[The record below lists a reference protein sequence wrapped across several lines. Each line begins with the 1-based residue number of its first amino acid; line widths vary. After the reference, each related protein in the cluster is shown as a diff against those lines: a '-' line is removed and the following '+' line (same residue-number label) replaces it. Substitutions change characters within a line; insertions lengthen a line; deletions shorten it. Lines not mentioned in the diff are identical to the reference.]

1 MTEQNVSAPESA
13 ESFSSDS
20 AISNLRGAIDSI
32 GRLDLNVDSS
42 MERTPT
48 APLDKST
55 TDKEIN
61 YVDSGKKDEVKNED
75 NQKVEQ
81 TEKESQPED
90 ETQST
95 SESQPQEDKAKIRWK
110 ELKQAEVD
118 LKNAQK
124 ELSELK
130 KRGDEFE
137 QQAKEVAELKANIEE
152 IQSERDSIDSELYL
166 TRVQATK
173 EWDQYITQPLN
184 GIISDV
190 EYFAKRNQTNAGEL
204 INAIQADVNGSPQE
218 LESVIADWSER
229 DKTKVWA
236 LADNLL
242 QIEKRKADI
251 ESNSKLAYE
260 ASLEN
265 KNKETKL
272 QQEQY
277 YAQRESAISEVLPKI
292 TEKVFNLLPEDKR
305 PNADLLKK
313 ELMDYDSWPE
323 NLKVYGILGATV
335 LPDLI
340 EQINTLK
347 SQLNETKE
355 NNVKIRS
362 SSPSV
367 NSGNSPRTPQ
377 DSMKSVDYSKIDTD
391 DFVKGLVSRM
401 AT

>member
-48 APLDKST
+48 APLDKNT

-81 TEKESQPED
+81 TEKEYQPED

-137 QQAKEVAELKANIEE
+137 QQAKEVAELKANLEE
-152 IQSERDSIDSELYL
+152 IQNERDSIDSELYL

-204 INAIQADVNGSPQE
+204 INAIQADVNGNPQE

-265 KNKETKL
+265 QNKEAKI

-377 DSMKSVDYSKIDTD
+377 ESMKSVDYSKIDTD
-391 DFVKGLVSRM
+391 AFVKGLVSRM

>member
-1 MTEQNVSAPESA
+1 MSEPNVNAPQTSESL
-13 ESFSSDS
+13 SSDA

-32 GRLDLNVDSS
+32 GKMDLNTSS
-42 MERTPT
+42 SIERTPT
-48 APLDKST
+48 APIDENL
-55 TDKEIN
+55 TDKKIN
-61 YVDSGKKDEVKNED
+61 YVDNSKTDSNEQKQESNDAESNDESVDVD
-75 NQKVEQ
+75 NQ
-81 TEKESQPED
+81 D
-90 ETQST
+90 
-95 SESQPQEDKAKIRWK
+95 SQPQEEKAKIRWK
-110 ELKQAEVD
+110 ELKQAEVE
-118 LKNAQK
+118 LKSAQK
-124 ELSELK
+124 ELTDLK
-130 KRGDEFE
+130 KRGEEFD
-137 QQAKEVAELKANIEE
+137 QQAREVAELKANLEE
-152 IQSERDSIDSELYL
+152 IQNERDSIDGELYL

-173 EWDQYITQPLN
+173 EWKQYITQPLN

-190 EYFAKRNQTNAGEL
+190 EYFAKRNQTDAGSL
-204 INAIQADVNGSPQE
+204 INAIQADVNGNPQE

-242 QIEKRKADI
+242 QIENRKADI
-251 ESNSKLAYE
+251 ESNSKAAYE

-265 KNKETKL
+265 QNKEM
-272 QQEQY
+272 QSRQEQY
-277 YAQRESAISEVLPKI
+277 YAQRESAISDVLPKVA
-292 TEKVFNLLPEDKR
+292 EKVFNLLPEDKR
-305 PNADLLKK
+305 PNSETLKK

-377 DSMKSVDYSKIDTD
+377 ESRKSVDYSKIDTD

>member
-1 MTEQNVSAPESA
+1 MSEQNVSAPQTGESL
-13 ESFSSDS
+13 SSDV

-32 GRLDLNVDSS
+32 GKMDLNTSS
-42 MERTPT
+42 SIERTPT
-48 APLDKST
+48 APIDENS
-55 TDKEIN
+55 TDKKIN
-61 YVDSGKKDEVKNED
+61 YVDNSKTDSNEQKQESNNAESNDESVDVD
-75 NQKVEQ
+75 NQG
-81 TEKESQPED
+81 
-90 ETQST
+90 
-95 SESQPQEDKAKIRWK
+95 SQPQEEKAKIRWK

-118 LKNAQK
+118 LKSAQK
-124 ELSELK
+124 ELIDLK
-130 KRGDEFE
+130 KRGEEFE
-137 QQAKEVAELKANIEE
+137 QQAREVAELKANLEE
-152 IQSERDSIDSELYL
+152 IQNERDSIDGELYL
-166 TRVQATK
+166 TRVQSTK
-173 EWDQYITQPLN
+173 EWNQFITEPLN

-190 EYFAKRNQTNAGEL
+190 EYFAKRNQTDTGAL
-204 INAIQADVNGSPQE
+204 INAIQADVNGNPHE

-242 QIEKRKADI
+242 QIENRKADI
-251 ESNSKLAYE
+251 EANSKAAYE

-265 KNKETKL
+265 QNKEM
-272 QQEQY
+272 QSRQEQY
-277 YAQRESAISEVLPKI
+277 YAQRESAISDVLPKVA
-292 TEKVFNLLPEDKR
+292 EKVFNLLPEDKR
-305 PNADLLKK
+305 PNSETLKK

-377 DSMKSVDYSKIDTD
+377 ESRKSVDYSKIDTD

>member
-1 MTEQNVSAPESA
+1 MSEQNVSAPQTSEAVSPDA
-13 ESFSSDS
+13 

-32 GRLDLNVDSS
+32 GKMDLNTSS
-42 MERTPT
+42 TIERTPT
-48 APLDKST
+48 APIDSNL
-55 TDKEIN
+55 TDKQIN
-61 YVDSGKKDEVKNED
+61 YVDNSKKED
-75 NQKVEQ
+75 NK
-81 TEKESQPED
+81 TEE
-90 ETQST
+90 T
-95 SESQPQEDKAKIRWK
+95 SESKESEYKDNDSSSELQPQEDKAKIRWK
-110 ELKQAEVD
+110 ELKQAEVE
-118 LKNAQK
+118 LKSAQK
-124 ELSELK
+124 ELSDLK
-130 KRGDEFE
+130 KRGEEFE
-137 QQAKEVAELKANIEE
+137 QQAKEVAELKANLEE
-152 IQSERDSIDSELYL
+152 IQRERDSIDGELYL

-173 EWDQYITQPLN
+173 EWKQYITEPLN

-190 EYFAKRNQTNAGEL
+190 EYFAKRNQTDAGAL
-204 INAIQADVNGSPQE
+204 INAIQADVNGNPQE

-251 ESNSKLAYE
+251 EANSKAAYE
-260 ASLEN
+260 ASLE
-265 KNKETKL
+265 KQNKEAKS

-277 YAQRESAISEVLPKI
+277 YAQRESAISDVLPKVA
-292 TEKVFNLLPEDKR
+292 EKVFNLLPEDKR
-305 PNADLLKK
+305 PNSETLKK

-367 NSGNSPRTPQ
+367 NGGNSPRTPQ
-377 DSMKSVDYSKIDTD
+377 ESRKSVDYTKMDTD

>member
-1 MTEQNVSAPESA
+1 MSEQNVSAPQTGESL
-13 ESFSSDS
+13 SSDV

-32 GRLDLNVDSS
+32 GKMDLNTSS
-42 MERTPT
+42 SIERTPT
-48 APLDKST
+48 APIDENL
-55 TDKEIN
+55 TDKKIN
-61 YVDSGKKDEVKNED
+61 YVDNSKTDSNEQKEESNNAESNDESVDVD
-75 NQKVEQ
+75 NQ
-81 TEKESQPED
+81 D
-90 ETQST
+90 
-95 SESQPQEDKAKIRWK
+95 SQPQEEKAKIRWK

-118 LKNAQK
+118 LKSAQK
-124 ELSELK
+124 ELADLK
-130 KRGDEFE
+130 KRGEEFD
-137 QQAKEVAELKANIEE
+137 QQAKEVAELKANLEE
-152 IQSERDSIDSELYL
+152 IQSERDSIDGELYL
-166 TRVQATK
+166 TRVQSTR
-173 EWDQYITQPLN
+173 EWKQYITEPLN

-190 EYFAKRNQTNAGEL
+190 EYFAKRNQTDAGSL
-204 INAIQADVNGSPQE
+204 INAIQADVNGNPQE
-218 LESVIADWSER
+218 LESVISDWSER

-251 ESNSKLAYE
+251 EANSKAAYD

-265 KNKETKL
+265 QNKEM
-272 QQEQY
+272 QSRQEQY
-277 YAQRESAISEVLPKI
+277 YAQRESAISDVLPKVA
-292 TEKVFNLLPEDKR
+292 EKVFNLLPEDKR
-305 PNADLLKK
+305 PNSETLKK

-377 DSMKSVDYSKIDTD
+377 ESRKSVDYSKIDTD

>member
-1 MTEQNVSAPESA
+1 MSEQNVSAPQTSESL
-13 ESFSSDS
+13 SSDA

-32 GRLDLNVDSS
+32 GKMDLNTSS
-42 MERTPT
+42 SIERTPT
-48 APLDKST
+48 APIDENL
-55 TDKEIN
+55 TDKKIN
-61 YVDSGKKDEVKNED
+61 YVDNSKTDSNEQKEESNNAESNDESVDVD
-75 NQKVEQ
+75 NQG
-81 TEKESQPED
+81 
-90 ETQST
+90 
-95 SESQPQEDKAKIRWK
+95 SQPQEEKAKIRWK

-118 LKNAQK
+118 LKSAQK
-124 ELSELK
+124 ELIDLK
-130 KRGDEFE
+130 KRGEEFD
-137 QQAKEVAELKANIEE
+137 QQAKEVAELKANLEE
-152 IQSERDSIDSELYL
+152 IQNERDSIDGELYL
-166 TRVQATK
+166 TRVQSTK
-173 EWDQYITQPLN
+173 EWKQFITEPLN

-190 EYFAKRNQTNAGEL
+190 EYFAKRNQTDTGSL
-204 INAIQADVNGSPQE
+204 INAIQADVNGNPQE

-242 QIEKRKADI
+242 QIENRKADI
-251 ESNSKLAYE
+251 ESNSKAAYE

-265 KNKETKL
+265 QNKEM
-272 QQEQY
+272 QSRQEQY
-277 YAQRESAISEVLPKI
+277 YAQRESAISDVLPKVA
-292 TEKVFNLLPEDKR
+292 EKVFNLLPEDKR
-305 PNADLLKK
+305 PNSETLKK

-377 DSMKSVDYSKIDTD
+377 ESRKSVDYSKIDTD

>member
-1 MTEQNVSAPESA
+1 MSEQNVSAPQTSEA
-13 ESFSSDS
+13 VSSDA

-32 GRLDLNVDSS
+32 GKMDLNTSS
-42 MERTPT
+42 SIERTPT
-48 APLDKST
+48 APIDENL
-55 TDKEIN
+55 TDKKIN
-61 YVDSGKKDEVKNED
+61 YVDNSKTDSSEQKQESNNAESNDESVDVD
-75 NQKVEQ
+75 NQ
-81 TEKESQPED
+81 D
-90 ETQST
+90 
-95 SESQPQEDKAKIRWK
+95 SQPQEEKAKIRWK
-110 ELKQAEVD
+110 ELKQAEVE
-118 LKNAQK
+118 LKSAQK
-124 ELSELK
+124 ELSDLK
-130 KRGDEFE
+130 KRGEEFD
-137 QQAKEVAELKANIEE
+137 QQAKEVAELKANLEE
-152 IQSERDSIDSELYL
+152 IQRERDSIDGELYL

-173 EWDQYITQPLN
+173 EWKQYITEPLN

-190 EYFAKRNQTNAGEL
+190 EYFAKRNQTDAGSL
-204 INAIQADVNGSPQE
+204 INAIQADVNGNPQE

-242 QIEKRKADI
+242 QIENRKADI
-251 ESNSKLAYE
+251 EANSKAAYD
-260 ASLEN
+260 ASLQN
-265 KNKETKL
+265 QNKEMQSQK
-272 QQEQY
+272 EQY
-277 YAQRESAISEVLPKI
+277 YAQRESAISDVLPKVA
-292 TEKVFNLLPEDKR
+292 EKVFNLLPEDKR
-305 PNADLLKK
+305 PNSETLKK

-367 NSGNSPRTPQ
+367 NGGNSPRTPQ
-377 DSMKSVDYSKIDTD
+377 ESRKSVDYSKIDTD

>member
-1 MTEQNVSAPESA
+1 MSEQNVSAPESA

-48 APLDKST
+48 APLDKNT

-137 QQAKEVAELKANIEE
+137 QQAKEVAELKANLEE
-152 IQSERDSIDSELYL
+152 IQNERDSIDSELYL
-166 TRVQATK
+166 TRVQATR

-204 INAIQADVNGSPQE
+204 INAIQADVNGNPQE
-218 LESVIADWSER
+218 LESVIVDWSER

-251 ESNSKLAYE
+251 ESNSKSAYE

-377 DSMKSVDYSKIDTD
+377 ESRKSVDYSKIDTD

>member
-1 MTEQNVSAPESA
+1 MSEQNVSAPQTSESL
-13 ESFSSDS
+13 SSDA

-32 GRLDLNVDSS
+32 GKMDLNTSS
-42 MERTPT
+42 SIERTPT
-48 APLDKST
+48 APIDENL
-55 TDKEIN
+55 TDKKIN
-61 YVDSGKKDEVKNED
+61 YVDNSKTDSNEQKEESNNAESNDESVDVD
-75 NQKVEQ
+75 NQG
-81 TEKESQPED
+81 
-90 ETQST
+90 
-95 SESQPQEDKAKIRWK
+95 SQPQEEKAKIRWK

-118 LKNAQK
+118 LKSAQK
-124 ELSELK
+124 ELIDLK
-130 KRGDEFE
+130 KRGEEFE
-137 QQAKEVAELKANIEE
+137 QQAREVAELKANLEE
-152 IQSERDSIDSELYL
+152 IQNERDSIDGELYL
-166 TRVQATK
+166 TRVQSTK
-173 EWDQYITQPLN
+173 EWKQFITEPLN

-190 EYFAKRNQTNAGEL
+190 EYFAKRNQTDTGSL
-204 INAIQADVNGSPQE
+204 INAIQADVNGNPQE

-242 QIEKRKADI
+242 QIENRKADI
-251 ESNSKLAYE
+251 ESNSKAAYE

-265 KNKETKL
+265 QNKEM
-272 QQEQY
+272 QSRQEQY
-277 YAQRESAISEVLPKI
+277 YAQRESAISDVLPKVA
-292 TEKVFNLLPEDKR
+292 EKVFNLLPEDKR
-305 PNADLLKK
+305 PNSETLKK

-377 DSMKSVDYSKIDTD
+377 ESRKSVDYSKIDTD

>member
-1 MTEQNVSAPESA
+1 MSEQNVSAPESA

-32 GRLDLNVDSS
+32 GRLDLNVESNT
-42 MERTPT
+42 ERTPT
-48 APLDKST
+48 APMDGNPNDKQ
-55 TDKEIN
+55 IN
-61 YVDSGKKDEVKNED
+61 YVDNSKSEEVKKEEVKDTESTESKSNNED
-75 NQKVEQ
+75 EAEV
-81 TEKESQPED
+81 
-90 ETQST
+90 T

-124 ELSELK
+124 ELAELK
-130 KRGDEFE
+130 KRGEEFE
-137 QQAKEVAELKANIEE
+137 RQAQEVAELKANLEE
-152 IQSERDSIDSELYL
+152 IQRERDSIDGELYL

-173 EWDQYITQPLN
+173 EWNQYITQPLN
-184 GIISDV
+184 QIISDV
-190 EYFAKRNQTNAGEL
+190 EYFAKRNQADAGAL
-204 INAIQADVNGSPQE
+204 INAIQADVNGNPQE

-242 QIEKRKADI
+242 QIENRKADI
-251 ESNSKLAYE
+251 EANSKAAYE

-265 KNKETKL
+265 QTKEAKM
-272 QQEQY
+272 QQQQY
-277 YAQRESAISEVLPKI
+277 FAQRESAISDVLPKVAD
-292 TEKVFNLLPEDKR
+292 KVFNLLPEDKR
-305 PNADLLKK
+305 PNPDVLKK

-347 SQLNETKE
+347 SQLDETKE
-355 NNVKIRS
+355 SNVKIRS
-362 SSPSV
+362 SSPSI

-377 DSMKSVDYSKIDTD
+377 ESRKPVDYTKIDTD

-401 AT
+401 AS

>member
-1 MTEQNVSAPESA
+1 MSEQNVSAPQTGESL
-13 ESFSSDS
+13 SSDV

-32 GRLDLNVDSS
+32 GKMDLNTSS
-42 MERTPT
+42 SIERTPT
-48 APLDKST
+48 APIDENS
-55 TDKEIN
+55 TDKKIN
-61 YVDSGKKDEVKNED
+61 YVDNSKTDSNEQKQESNNTESNNESVDVD
-75 NQKVEQ
+75 NQ
-81 TEKESQPED
+81 D
-90 ETQST
+90 
-95 SESQPQEDKAKIRWK
+95 SQPQEEKAKIRWK

-118 LKNAQK
+118 LKSAQK
-124 ELSELK
+124 ELADLK
-130 KRGDEFE
+130 KRGEEFE
-137 QQAKEVAELKANIEE
+137 QQAREVAELKANLQE
-152 IQSERDSIDSELYL
+152 IQNERDSIDGELYL
-166 TRVQATK
+166 TRVQSTK
-173 EWDQYITQPLN
+173 EWKQYITQPLN

-190 EYFAKRNQTNAGEL
+190 EYFAKRNQTDTGAL
-204 INAIQADVNGSPQE
+204 INAIQADVNGNPQE

-242 QIEKRKADI
+242 QIENRKADI
-251 ESNSKLAYE
+251 EANSKAAYE
-260 ASLEN
+260 ASMEN
-265 KNKETKL
+265 QNKEM
-272 QQEQY
+272 QSRQEQY
-277 YAQRESAISEVLPKI
+277 YAQRESAISDVLPKVA
-292 TEKVFNLLPEDKR
+292 EKVFNLLPEDKR
-305 PNADLLKK
+305 PNSETLKK

-367 NSGNSPRTPQ
+367 NGGNSPRTPQ
-377 DSMKSVDYSKIDTD
+377 ESRKSVDYTKMDTD

>member
-1 MTEQNVSAPESA
+1 MSEQNVSAPQTSESL
-13 ESFSSDS
+13 SSDA

-32 GRLDLNVDSS
+32 GKMDLNTSS
-42 MERTPT
+42 SIERTPT
-48 APLDKST
+48 APIDENL
-55 TDKEIN
+55 TDKKIN
-61 YVDSGKKDEVKNED
+61 YVDNSKTDSNEQKEESNNAESNDESVDVD
-75 NQKVEQ
+75 NQ
-81 TEKESQPED
+81 D
-90 ETQST
+90 
-95 SESQPQEDKAKIRWK
+95 SQPQEEKAKIRWK

-118 LKNAQK
+118 LKSAQK
-124 ELSELK
+124 ELTDLK
-130 KRGDEFE
+130 KRGEEFD
-137 QQAKEVAELKANIEE
+137 QQAREVAELKANLEE
-152 IQSERDSIDSELYL
+152 IQNERDSIDGELYL

-173 EWDQYITQPLN
+173 EWKQYITQPLN

-190 EYFAKRNQTNAGEL
+190 EYFAKRNQTDAGSL
-204 INAIQADVNGSPQE
+204 INAIQADVNGNPQE

-242 QIEKRKADI
+242 QIENRKADI
-251 ESNSKLAYE
+251 ESNSKAAYE

-265 KNKETKL
+265 QNKEM
-272 QQEQY
+272 QSRQEQY
-277 YAQRESAISEVLPKI
+277 YAQRESAISDVLPKVA
-292 TEKVFNLLPEDKR
+292 EKVFNLLPEDKR
-305 PNADLLKK
+305 PNSETLKK

-377 DSMKSVDYSKIDTD
+377 ESRKSVDYSKIDTD

>member
-1 MTEQNVSAPESA
+1 MSEQNVSAPQTSETV
-13 ESFSSDS
+13 SSDA

-32 GRLDLNVDSS
+32 GKMDLNTSS
-42 MERTPT
+42 SIERTPT
-48 APLDKST
+48 APIDANS
-55 TDKEIN
+55 TDKQIN
-61 YVDSGKKDEVKNED
+61 YVDNTKKEESKSGESVN
-75 NQKVEQ
+75 
-81 TEKESQPED
+81 KESEESEYKD
-90 ETQST
+90 NDST
-95 SESQPQEDKAKIRWK
+95 VESQPQEDKAKIRWK
-110 ELKQAEVD
+110 ELKQAEVE
-118 LKNAQK
+118 LKSAQK
-124 ELSELK
+124 ELADLK
-130 KRGDEFE
+130 KRGEEFE
-137 QQAKEVAELKANIEE
+137 QQAREVAELKANLQE
-152 IQSERDSIDSELYL
+152 IQNERDSIDGELYL

-173 EWDQYITQPLN
+173 EWKQYITQPLN

-190 EYFAKRNQTNAGEL
+190 EYFAKRNQTDTGAL
-204 INAIQADVNGSPQE
+204 INAIQADVNGNPQE

-242 QIEKRKADI
+242 QIENRKADI
-251 ESNSKLAYE
+251 ESNSKAAYE

-265 KNKETKL
+265 QNKEMQS

-277 YAQRESAISEVLPKI
+277 YAQRESAISDVLPKVA
-292 TEKVFNLLPEDKR
+292 EKVFNLLPEDKR
-305 PNADLLKK
+305 PNSETLKK

-377 DSMKSVDYSKIDTD
+377 ESRKSVDYSKIDTD

>member
-1 MTEQNVSAPESA
+1 MSEQNVSAPQTSESL
-13 ESFSSDS
+13 SSDA

-32 GRLDLNVDSS
+32 GKMDLNTSS
-42 MERTPT
+42 SIERTPT
-48 APLDKST
+48 APIDENL
-55 TDKEIN
+55 TDKKIN
-61 YVDSGKKDEVKNED
+61 YVDNSKTDSNEQKQESNDAESNDESVDVD
-75 NQKVEQ
+75 NQ
-81 TEKESQPED
+81 D
-90 ETQST
+90 
-95 SESQPQEDKAKIRWK
+95 SQPQEEKAKIRWK
-110 ELKQAEVD
+110 ELKQAEVE
-118 LKNAQK
+118 LKSAQK
-124 ELSELK
+124 ELSDLK
-130 KRGDEFE
+130 KRGEEFD
-137 QQAKEVAELKANIEE
+137 QQAREVAELKANLEE
-152 IQSERDSIDSELYL
+152 IQSERDSIDGELYL
-166 TRVQATK
+166 TRVQSTR
-173 EWDQYITQPLN
+173 EWKQYITEPLN

-190 EYFAKRNQTNAGEL
+190 EYFAKRNQTDAGSL
-204 INAIQADVNGSPQE
+204 INAIQADVNGNPQE
-218 LESVIADWSER
+218 LESVISDWSER

-251 ESNSKLAYE
+251 EANSKAAYD

-265 KNKETKL
+265 QNKEM
-272 QQEQY
+272 QSRQEQY
-277 YAQRESAISEVLPKI
+277 YAQRESAISDVLPKVA
-292 TEKVFNLLPEDKR
+292 EKVFNLLPEDKR
-305 PNADLLKK
+305 PNSETLKK

-377 DSMKSVDYSKIDTD
+377 ESRKSVDYSKIDTD

>member
-1 MTEQNVSAPESA
+1 MSEQNVSAPQTSESL
-13 ESFSSDS
+13 SSDA

-32 GRLDLNVDSS
+32 GKMDLNTSNS
-42 MERTPT
+42 IERTPT
-48 APLDKST
+48 APIDENL
-55 TDKEIN
+55 TDKKIN
-61 YVDSGKKDEVKNED
+61 YVDNSKTDSNEQKQESNDAESNDESVDVD
-75 NQKVEQ
+75 NQ
-81 TEKESQPED
+81 D
-90 ETQST
+90 
-95 SESQPQEDKAKIRWK
+95 SQPQEEKAKIRWK
-110 ELKQAEVD
+110 ELKQAEVE
-118 LKNAQK
+118 LKSAQK
-124 ELSELK
+124 ELSDLK
-130 KRGDEFE
+130 KRGEEFD
-137 QQAKEVAELKANIEE
+137 QQAREVAELKANLEE
-152 IQSERDSIDSELYL
+152 IQSERDSIDGELYL
-166 TRVQATK
+166 TRVQSTR
-173 EWDQYITQPLN
+173 EWKQYITEPLN

-190 EYFAKRNQTNAGEL
+190 EYFAKRNQTDAGSL
-204 INAIQADVNGSPQE
+204 INAIQADVNGNPQE
-218 LESVIADWSER
+218 LESVISDWSER

-251 ESNSKLAYE
+251 EANSKAAYD

-265 KNKETKL
+265 QNKEM
-272 QQEQY
+272 QSRQEQY
-277 YAQRESAISEVLPKI
+277 YAQRESAISDVLPKVA
-292 TEKVFNLLPEDKR
+292 EKVFNLLPEDKR
-305 PNADLLKK
+305 PNSETLKK

-377 DSMKSVDYSKIDTD
+377 ESRKSVDYSKIDTD

>member
-1 MTEQNVSAPESA
+1 MSEQNVSAPQTSESL
-13 ESFSSDS
+13 SSDA
-20 AISNLRGAIDSI
+20 AISNLRGANDSI
-32 GRLDLNVDSS
+32 GKMDLNTSS
-42 MERTPT
+42 SIERTPT
-48 APLDKST
+48 APIDENL
-55 TDKEIN
+55 TDKKIN
-61 YVDSGKKDEVKNED
+61 YVDNSKTDSNEQKQESNNTESNDESVDVD
-75 NQKVEQ
+75 NQG
-81 TEKESQPED
+81 
-90 ETQST
+90 
-95 SESQPQEDKAKIRWK
+95 SQPQEEKAKIRWK

-118 LKNAQK
+118 LKSAQK
-124 ELSELK
+124 ELADLK
-130 KRGDEFE
+130 KRGEEFE
-137 QQAKEVAELKANIEE
+137 QQAREVAELKANLEE
-152 IQSERDSIDSELYL
+152 IQNERDSIDGELYL
-166 TRVQATK
+166 TRVQSTK
-173 EWDQYITQPLN
+173 EWKQFITEPLN

-190 EYFAKRNQTNAGEL
+190 EYFAKRNQTDTGEL
-204 INAIQADVNGSPQE
+204 INAIQADVNGNPQE

-242 QIEKRKADI
+242 QIENRKADI

-265 KNKETKL
+265 QNKEAKM

-377 DSMKSVDYSKIDTD
+377 ESRKSVDYSKIDTD

>member
-1 MTEQNVSAPESA
+1 MSEPNVNAPQTSDPV
-13 ESFSSDS
+13 SSDA

-32 GRLDLNVDSS
+32 GRIDLNTSS
-42 MERTPT
+42 STERTPT
-48 APLDKST
+48 APIDANL
-55 TDKEIN
+55 TDKQIN
-61 YVDSGKKDEVKNED
+61 YVDNSKGEESKSKDTNNNES
-75 NQKVEQ
+75 VE
-81 TEKESQPED
+81 
-90 ETQST
+90 
-95 SESQPQEDKAKIRWK
+95 SESNSSDDINQPQEDKAKIRWK
-110 ELKQAEVD
+110 ELKQAEVE
-118 LKNAQK
+118 LKSAQK
-124 ELSELK
+124 ELVDLK
-130 KRGDEFE
+130 KRGEEFD
-137 QQAKEVAELKANIEE
+137 QQAREVAELKANLEE
-152 IQSERDSIDSELYL
+152 IKQERDSIDGELYL

-173 EWDQYITQPLN
+173 EWDQYITKPLN

-190 EYFAKRNQTNAGEL
+190 EYFAKRNQTDTGSL
-204 INAIQADVNGSPQE
+204 ISAIQADVNGNPQE

-242 QIEKRKADI
+242 QIENRKADI
-251 ESNSKLAYE
+251 EANSKAAYD

-265 KNKETKL
+265 QNKET
-272 QQEQY
+272 QSRQEQY
-277 YAQRESAISEVLPKI
+277 YAQRESAISDVLPKVA
-292 TEKVFNLLPEDKR
+292 EKVFNLLPEDKR
-305 PNADLLKK
+305 PNSETLKK

-367 NSGNSPRTPQ
+367 NGGNSPRTPQ
-377 DSMKSVDYSKIDTD
+377 ESRKSVDYTKMDTD

>member
-1 MTEQNVSAPESA
+1 MSEQNVSAPQTSESL
-13 ESFSSDS
+13 SSDA

-32 GRLDLNVDSS
+32 GKMDLNTSS
-42 MERTPT
+42 SIERTPT
-48 APLDKST
+48 APIDENL
-55 TDKEIN
+55 TDKKIN
-61 YVDSGKKDEVKNED
+61 YVDNSKTDSNEQKEESNNAESNDESVDVD
-75 NQKVEQ
+75 NQG
-81 TEKESQPED
+81 
-90 ETQST
+90 
-95 SESQPQEDKAKIRWK
+95 SQPQEEKAKIRWK

-118 LKNAQK
+118 LKSAQK
-124 ELSELK
+124 ELIDLK
-130 KRGDEFE
+130 KRGEEFE
-137 QQAKEVAELKANIEE
+137 QQAREVAELKANLEE
-152 IQSERDSIDSELYL
+152 IQNERDSIDGELYL
-166 TRVQATK
+166 TRVQSTK
-173 EWDQYITQPLN
+173 EWKQFITEPLN

-190 EYFAKRNQTNAGEL
+190 EYFAKRNQTDTGSL
-204 INAIQADVNGSPQE
+204 INAIQADVNGNPQE

-242 QIEKRKADI
+242 QIENRKADI
-251 ESNSKLAYE
+251 ESNSKAAYE

-265 KNKETKL
+265 QNKEM
-272 QQEQY
+272 QSRQEQY
-277 YAQRESAISEVLPKI
+277 YAQRESAISDVLPKVA
-292 TEKVFNLLPEDKR
+292 EKVFNLLPEDKR
-305 PNADLLKK
+305 PNSETLKK

-367 NSGNSPRTPQ
+367 NGGNSPRTPQ
-377 DSMKSVDYSKIDTD
+377 ESRKSVDYSKIDTD

>member
-1 MTEQNVSAPESA
+1 M
-13 ESFSSDS
+13 
-20 AISNLRGAIDSI
+20 
-32 GRLDLNVDSS
+32 DLNTSS
-42 MERTPT
+42 SIERTPT
-48 APLDKST
+48 APIDENL
-55 TDKEIN
+55 TDKKIN
-61 YVDSGKKDEVKNED
+61 YVDNSKTDSNEQKEESNNAESNDESVDVD
-75 NQKVEQ
+75 NQ
-81 TEKESQPED
+81 D
-90 ETQST
+90 
-95 SESQPQEDKAKIRWK
+95 SQPQEEKAKIRWK

-118 LKNAQK
+118 LKSAQK
-124 ELSELK
+124 ELTDLK
-130 KRGDEFE
+130 KRGEEFD
-137 QQAKEVAELKANIEE
+137 QQAREVAELKANLEE
-152 IQSERDSIDSELYL
+152 IQNERDSIDGELYL

-173 EWDQYITQPLN
+173 EWKQYITQPLN

-190 EYFAKRNQTNAGEL
+190 EYFAKRNQTDAGSL
-204 INAIQADVNGSPQE
+204 INAIQADVNGNPQE

-242 QIEKRKADI
+242 QIENRKADI
-251 ESNSKLAYE
+251 ESNSKAAYE

-265 KNKETKL
+265 QNKEM
-272 QQEQY
+272 QSRQEQY
-277 YAQRESAISEVLPKI
+277 YAQRESAISDVLPKVA
-292 TEKVFNLLPEDKR
+292 EKVFNLLPEDKR
-305 PNADLLKK
+305 PNSETLKK

-377 DSMKSVDYSKIDTD
+377 ESRKSVDYSKIDTD

>member
-1 MTEQNVSAPESA
+1 MSEQNVSAPQTSESL
-13 ESFSSDS
+13 SSDA

-32 GRLDLNVDSS
+32 GKMDLNTSS
-42 MERTPT
+42 SIERTPT
-48 APLDKST
+48 APIDENL
-55 TDKEIN
+55 TDKKIN
-61 YVDSGKKDEVKNED
+61 YVDNSKTDSNEQKQESNDAESNDESVDVD
-75 NQKVEQ
+75 NQ
-81 TEKESQPED
+81 D
-90 ETQST
+90 
-95 SESQPQEDKAKIRWK
+95 SQPQEEKAKIRWK

-118 LKNAQK
+118 LKSAQK
-124 ELSELK
+124 ELTDLK
-130 KRGDEFE
+130 KRGEEFD
-137 QQAKEVAELKANIEE
+137 QQAREVAELKANLEE
-152 IQSERDSIDSELYL
+152 IQNERDSIDGELYL

-173 EWDQYITQPLN
+173 EWKQYITQPLN

-190 EYFAKRNQTNAGEL
+190 EYFAKRNQTDAGSL
-204 INAIQADVNGSPQE
+204 INAIQADVNGNPQE

-242 QIEKRKADI
+242 QIENRKADI
-251 ESNSKLAYE
+251 ESNSKAAYE

-265 KNKETKL
+265 QNKEM
-272 QQEQY
+272 QSRQEQY
-277 YAQRESAISEVLPKI
+277 YAQRESAISDVLPKVA
-292 TEKVFNLLPEDKR
+292 EKVFNLLPEDKR
-305 PNADLLKK
+305 PNSETLKK

-377 DSMKSVDYSKIDTD
+377 ESRKSVDYSKIDTD

>member
-1 MTEQNVSAPESA
+1 MSEQNVSAPQASESV
-13 ESFSSDS
+13 STDT

-32 GRLDLNVDSS
+32 GKMDLNV
-42 MERTPT
+42 P
-48 APLDKST
+48 ST
-55 TDKEIN
+55 ESNNTNKQPIDNSENKEIN
-61 YVDSGKKDEVKNED
+61 YVDNSKTDSSEVKQESDAVEQNNESTDVD
-75 NQKVEQ
+75 NQ
-81 TEKESQPED
+81 D
-90 ETQST
+90 
-95 SESQPQEDKAKIRWK
+95 SQPQEEKAKIRWK
-110 ELKQAEVD
+110 ELKQAESE
-118 LKNAQK
+118 LKSAQK
-124 ELSELK
+124 ELAELK
-130 KRGDEFE
+130 KRGEEFE
-137 QQAKEVAELKANIEE
+137 QQAKEVAELKANLEE
-152 IQSERDSIDSELYL
+152 IQRERDSIDGELYL

-173 EWDQYITQPLN
+173 EWNQYITQPLN
-184 GIISDV
+184 NIISDV
-190 EYFAKRNQTNAGEL
+190 EYFAKRNQTDAGAL
-204 INAIQADVNGSPQE
+204 INAIQADVNGNPQE

-242 QIEKRKADI
+242 QIENRKADI
-251 ESNSKLAYE
+251 EANSKIAYE
-260 ASLEN
+260 ASLEKQN
-265 KNKETKL
+265 QEAKS
-272 QQEQY
+272 QQAQY
-277 YAQRESAISEVLPKI
+277 FAQRESAISDVLPKV

-305 PNADLLKK
+305 PNADILKK

-335 LPDLI
+335 LPDLV

-377 DSMKSVDYSKIDTD
+377 ESRKPVDYTKIDTD

-401 AT
+401 AS

>member
-1 MTEQNVSAPESA
+1 MSEQNVSAPQTGESL
-13 ESFSSDS
+13 SSDV

-32 GRLDLNVDSS
+32 GKMDLNTSS
-42 MERTPT
+42 SIERTPT
-48 APLDKST
+48 APIDENS
-55 TDKEIN
+55 TDKKIN
-61 YVDSGKKDEVKNED
+61 YVDNSKTDSNEQKQESNNTESNDESVDVD
-75 NQKVEQ
+75 NQ
-81 TEKESQPED
+81 D
-90 ETQST
+90 
-95 SESQPQEDKAKIRWK
+95 SQPQEEKAKIRWK

-118 LKNAQK
+118 LKSAQK
-124 ELSELK
+124 ELADLK
-130 KRGDEFE
+130 KRGEEFE
-137 QQAKEVAELKANIEE
+137 QQAREVAELKANLEE
-152 IQSERDSIDSELYL
+152 IQNERDSIDGELYL
-166 TRVQATK
+166 TRVQSTK
-173 EWDQYITQPLN
+173 EWKQFITEPLN

-190 EYFAKRNQTNAGEL
+190 EYFAKRNQTDTGAL
-204 INAIQADVNGSPQE
+204 INAIQADVNGNPQE

-251 ESNSKLAYE
+251 EANSKAAYD

-265 KNKETKL
+265 QNKEM
-272 QQEQY
+272 QSRQEQY
-277 YAQRESAISEVLPKI
+277 YAQRESAISDVLPKVA
-292 TEKVFNLLPEDKR
+292 EKVFNLLPEDKR
-305 PNADLLKK
+305 PNSETLKK

-377 DSMKSVDYSKIDTD
+377 ESRKSVDYSKIDTD

>member
-1 MTEQNVSAPESA
+1 MSEQNVSAPQTSEA
-13 ESFSSDS
+13 VSSDA

-32 GRLDLNVDSS
+32 GKLDLNTSS
-42 MERTPT
+42 SIERTPT
-48 APLDKST
+48 APIDANL
-55 TDKEIN
+55 TDKQIN
-61 YVDSGKKDEVKNED
+61 YVDNSKKEESKSDGSVN
-75 NQKVEQ
+75 
-81 TEKESQPED
+81 KESVESESKSED
-90 ETQST
+90 DSIM
-95 SESQPQEDKAKIRWK
+95 ESQPQEDKAKIRWK
-110 ELKQAEVD
+110 ELKQAEVE
-118 LKNAQK
+118 LKSAQK
-124 ELSELK
+124 ELVDLK
-130 KRGDEFE
+130 KRGEEFE
-137 QQAKEVAELKANIEE
+137 QQAKEVAELKLNLEE
-152 IQSERDSIDSELYL
+152 IQRERDSIDGELYL

-173 EWDQYITQPLN
+173 EWKQYITEPLN

-190 EYFAKRNQTNAGEL
+190 EYFAKRNQTDAGAL
-204 INAIQADVNGSPQE
+204 INAIQADVNGNPQE

-242 QIEKRKADI
+242 QIENRKADI
-251 ESNSKLAYE
+251 EANSKAAYE
-260 ASLEN
+260 ASLE
-265 KNKETKL
+265 KQNKEAKL

-277 YAQRESAISEVLPKI
+277 YAQRESAISDVLPKVA
-292 TEKVFNLLPEDKR
+292 EKVFNLLPEDKR
-305 PNADLLKK
+305 PNSETLKK

-377 DSMKSVDYSKIDTD
+377 ESRKSVDYSKIDTD